1 MERCCLKASA
11 QQANYTLIPQRSTS
25 KNLIFP
31 FPILSNKS
39 STMIRFL
46 PLIVLLIALS
56 SCQGE
61 TTKSES
67 KIENVILIT
76 TDGLRWQEVF
86 AGMDSAIAVMP
97 SFNEGDSAYIFR
109 EYWDADPAVRREK
122 LMPFLWSLVK
132 QNGTLLG
139 NRWLNSQMDNANPY
153 WFSYPGYSEILTG
166 YADTAINSNDH
177 PANEHV
183 TVLEFLNN
191 QEALKGKV
199 AAFGAWH
206 AFDRII
212 NEQRSG
218 IPVFNAMD
226 SFGLDNPTEKEQL
239 LNQMLRDSYKPW
251 HDHECLDVFTH
262 YGAMEYL
269 KTRKPRVLY
278 IAYGETDEWAH
289 AGKYR
294 SYLDA
299 ARQVDSW
306 IKSIWEQVQ
315 QDPAYKDKTAIL
327 ISTDHG
333 RGDLVKSEWTSHG
346 SQIAGASQI
355 WLAAMGPGIP
365 AKGEQ
370 SGGTPIWQ
378 QQLAQTLASLLGY
391 RYEAKHPIA
400 PAILLSDSTSAN

>member
-1 MERCCLKASA
+1 
-11 QQANYTLIPQRSTS
+11 
-25 KNLIFP
+25 
-31 FPILSNKS
+31 
-39 STMIRFL
+39 MIRIS
-46 PLIVLLIALS
+46 PWIALLILLS
-56 SCQGE
+56 SCKTE

-86 AGMDSAIAVMP
+86 SGMDSAIAVMP
-97 SFNEGDSAYIFR
+97 RFNEWDSAYIFR
-109 EYWDADPAVRREK
+109 EYWDADPALRREK
-122 LMPFLWSLVK
+122 LMPFLWSVVK
-132 QNGTLLG
+132 DKGQLRG

-177 PANEHV
+177 PANPHV

-199 AAFGAWH
+199 AAFGAWY

-212 NEQRSG
+212 NEKRSG

-226 SFGLDNPTEKEQL
+226 SFGLDQPTDREKI

-251 HDHECLDVFTH
+251 HDHECLDMFTH
-262 YGAMEYL
+262 HGAMEYL

-299 ARQVDSW
+299 ARQVDRW
-306 IKSIWEQVQ
+306 IQSIWEFVQ
-315 QDPAYKDKTAIL
+315 QDPAYKDKTAII

-333 RGDLVKSEWTSHG
+333 RGDLNKAEWTSHG
-346 SQIAGASQI
+346 SNIPGASQI
-355 WLAAMGPGIP
+355 WMAAMGPGIR
-365 AKGEQ
+365 AGGEQ
-370 SGGTPIWQ
+370 GGGEPIWQ
-378 QQLAQTLASLLGY
+378 KQLAQTLASLLGY
-391 RYEAKHPIA
+391 KYEAAHPIA
-400 PAILLSDSTSAN
+400 PAIVLSDSTSAN